1 MMNIH
6 REVSPKEGATI
17 IVASDEWCCWSWW
30 GEGNIH
36 VAVGVVNGVVVVE
49 VVSNGNVWRLREVK
63 QSTLFPIP
71 CVMVVMVVIKRSS
84 QSWSLC
90 DGSDSLLQ
98 LQMMVWCLLDM
109 WNSLQS
115 LHGDP
120 RARTPSCVMDAVW
133 CPLEL
138 PKAFDS
144 MKEG

>member
-71 CVMVVMVVIKRSS
+71 CVMVVIKRSS

-98 LQMMVWCLLDM
+98 LQIMVWCLLDM

-120 RARTPSCVMDAVW
+120 R
-133 CPLEL
+133 EL
-138 PKAFDS
+138 LHAWWMQFDVP
-144 MKEG
+144 